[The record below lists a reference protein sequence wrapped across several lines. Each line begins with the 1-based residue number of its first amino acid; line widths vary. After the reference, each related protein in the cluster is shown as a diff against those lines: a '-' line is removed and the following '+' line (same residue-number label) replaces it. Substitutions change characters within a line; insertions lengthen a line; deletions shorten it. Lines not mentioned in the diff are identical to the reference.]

1 MNTTP
6 HSHSRPAAGRCTAVA
21 RTATAVA
28 RTATAVSRTAV
39 ALVAAGT
46 LLLPATG
53 AVAAPPSSNPAAS
66 VSAQKQQGISIP
78 LPGAS
83 SAEGIAAGKGS
94 TFYAGDLGDGDIYR
108 GDIRQGT
115 AELFIDA
122 PEGRAAVGL
131 KADVKNDLLFVS
143 GGATGQAY
151 VYDTRNG
158 APVAEFQLATGDAFI
173 NDVTLTRDGA
183 YFTNSR
189 SAELYFVPVGVKGEI
204 GEPRTI
210 TLSGPAAQVMPGF
223 NLNGITSV
231 DSGET
236 LIVGH
241 SANQALY
248 TVDPATGTVDP
259 ATGVSAA
266 IATGALPNVDG
277 ILAKGDTVYA
287 VQNRLNQVS
296 RIDLSKDLSSGE
308 VEDVSTSPLFNVP
321 TTVALFGNTLA
332 LANAK
337 FGVIDPGGYEV
348 VTVSAR

>member
-1 MNTTP
+1 MKTSHHTTP
-6 HSHSRPAAGRCTAVA
+6 RPGTTRRTAATRAAIAAVA
-21 RTATAVA
+21 VTA
-28 RTATAVSRTAV
+28 
-39 ALVAAGT
+39 

-53 AVAAPPSSNPAAS
+53 AVAAPPASSQAAS
-66 VSAQKQQGISIP
+66 SQPASGDWQKHGDRRKQQGAFIP

-83 SAEGIAAGKGS
+83 GAEGIAAGKGT

-108 GDIRQGT
+108 GDIRRAT

-131 KADVKNDLLFVS
+131 KADVRNDLLFVA
-143 GGATGQAY
+143 GGATGYAY
-151 VYDTRNG
+151 VYDTRTG
-158 APVAEFQLATGDAFI
+158 DPVADIRLTTGDAFI

-189 SAELYFVPVGVKGEI
+189 SAELYFVPVGRKGTL

-210 TLSGPAAQVMPGF
+210 ALSGPAAQLTGDF

-231 DSGET
+231 DRGRT
-236 LIVGH
+236 LIVAH
-241 SANQALY
+241 STNEALY
-248 TVDPATGTVDP
+248 TVDPATG
-259 ATGVSAA
+259 ASAV
-266 IATGALPNVDG
+266 IATRGLPNVDG
-277 ILAKGDTVYA
+277 ILAKGDTLYA
-287 VQNRLNQVS
+287 VQNRINQVS
-296 RIDLSKDLSSGE
+296 RIDLSKDLSTGK
-308 VEDVSTSPLFNVP
+308 VEDVITSDSFDVP

-337 FGVIDPGGYEV
+337 FGVPDPEGYEV

>member
-6 HSHSRPAAGRCTAVA
+6 HSHSRPAAGR
-21 RTATAVA
+21 
-28 RTATAVSRTAV
+28 RTAV
-39 ALVAAGT
+39 ALVAAGA

-53 AVAAPPSSNPAAS
+53 AVAASSSSSSNPTAF
-66 VSAQKQQGISIP
+66 VSSQKQQGVSIP

-94 TFYAGDLGDGDIYR
+94 TFYAGDLGRGDIFR

-151 VYDTRNG
+151 VYDTRTG

-189 SAELYFVPVGVKGEI
+189 SAELYFVPVGAKGEI
-204 GEPRTI
+204 EEPRSI
-210 TLSGPAAQVMPGF
+210 TLSGPAAQVSPGF

-231 DSGET
+231 DGGET

-248 TVDPATGTVDP
+248 MVDPV
-259 ATGVSAA
+259 TGVSAA

-287 VQNRLNQVS
+287 VQNMLNQVS
-296 RIDLSKDLSSGE
+296 VIDLSKDLSSGE
-308 VEDVSTSPLFNVP
+308 VGDVITSPLFNVP

-337 FGVIDPGGYEV
+337 FGVVDPGGYEV

>member
-6 HSHSRPAAGRCTAVA
+6 HSHPRPTAGGRTAVT
-21 RTATAVA
+21 RTAVA
-28 RTATAVSRTAV
+28 RTATAVSRTSV
-39 ALVAAGT
+39 ALVAAGA

-53 AVAAPPSSNPAAS
+53 AVAASSSSPSNPTAS
-66 VSAQKQQGISIP
+66 VSSQKQQGVSIP

-94 TFYAGDLGDGDIYR
+94 TFYAGDLGDGDIFR

-151 VYDTRNG
+151 VYDTRTG

-210 TLSGPAAQVMPGF
+210 TLSGPAAQVTPGF
-223 NLNGITSV
+223 NLNAITSV
-231 DSGET
+231 DRGET
-236 LIVGH
+236 LIVAH

-248 TVDPATGTVDP
+248 TVDPATG
-259 ATGVSAA
+259 VSAP
-266 IATGALPNVDG
+266 ITTGALPNVDG

>member
-1 MNTTP
+1 MNSTQYTQHTP
-6 HSHSRPAAGRCTAVA
+6 HRPAATRRAARAAVA
-21 RTATAVA
+21 VAATA
-28 RTATAVSRTAV
+28 
-39 ALVAAGT
+39 
-46 LLLPATG
+46 LLLPAAG
-53 AVAAPPSSNPAAS
+53 AVAAPPTSTVQAS
-66 VSAQKQQGISIP
+66 TVQVSVASHRQDTSIP

-83 SAEGIAAGKGS
+83 SAEGIAKGRGS
-94 TFYAGDLGDGDIYR
+94 TFYAGDLGR
-108 GDIRQGT
+108 GDIFRGDVRDGT

-131 KADVKNDLLFVS
+131 KADARNDLLFVA

-151 VYDTRNG
+151 VYDTRTG
-158 APVAEFQLATGDAFI
+158 DDVAVFQLATGDAFI

-183 YFTNSR
+183 YFTDSR
-189 SAELYFVPVGVKGEI
+189 SAALYFVPADDRQL

-210 TLSGPAAQVMPGF
+210 ALSGPAAAVTPGF

-231 DSGET
+231 DRGRT
-236 LIVGH
+236 LIVAH

-248 TVDPATGTVDP
+248 TVDPETG
-259 ATGVSAA
+259 GSAV
-266 IATGALPNVDG
+266 IDTGALPNVDG

-287 VQNRLNQVS
+287 VQNRSNQVS
-296 RIDLSKDLSSGE
+296 RINLSRDLSGGE
-308 VEDVSTSPLFNVP
+308 VEDVITSPLFDVP

-337 FGVIDPGGYEV
+337 FGAVDPDGYEV